1 MISLKFRKGKDMKKS
16 ILNKKC
22 IFISVA
28 CCAILLTNS
37 LNASEKESGKFGD
50 IKSWESDEYNADW
63 GLKYMNAAIA
73 YASGATGKGVT
84 LGVMDSGVLLSHKE
98 FSDGRVS
105 ALKISGSY
113 YKDGQRYPDTEYGN
127 SPLLKKWSEEK
138 NKNDFGEFRKGEK
151 FDADGDWI
159 AGINDSHGTHVA
171 GTIAASKDDIGM
183 HGVAFDAKLIMGN
196 TGGTDGMTYGPNQDY
211 GFFLASYEGL
221 AKSGARAVN
230 NSWGSNRKFYKAY
243 EGATGYEGG
252 NNLDI
257 KDLEAAYKSYY
268 PFVVNGKNFLDAAY
282 EVSKKYGIIQVFT
295 AGNRDGMKE
304 SYTRAMLPYFRP
316 DAEKYWINVTGITD
330 NGTQRYNTPGHSK
343 WWSIAA
349 PAKPIYSTIVDL
361 KTGEAGYGKKG
372 GTSMAAPHVTG
383 ALGLVMQRYPY
394 MSNAQA
400 RDVMLT
406 TAKQVN
412 DEFKK
417 PADTRK
423 IAGFTAPLG
432 VPDERWGWG
441 ALDMS
446 KAMFGPGQLLGV
458 FDVNLNVDD
467 LYSNDISDVA
477 IKFRKTE
484 DEAEAKIWNERKSEL
499 EKIPNLTA
507 EQKAELDIGN
517 AREKAREQRAS
528 EGYEGTL
535 IKRGQ
540 GTLSLA
546 GNNSYTGK
554 TIIKGGKLT
563 ALNQSLKSSEV
574 IVENSGALE
583 LVKEMSVKEVNRNK
597 FTLKLSLQDVTRKST
612 NDLVNATI
620 KSGGSYIASNNAA
633 NVNIK
638 FEKGSIINI
647 SEPDVEI
654 MKRLYDDG
662 SKAKTYAI
670 TGNFSGYDGTTSKE
684 YAFFDLDKKFSDN
697 KLELTLK
704 KSKNT
709 MTSITTSDNQRKVAQ
724 LIESTASRP
733 ALLASPFRSRPAVIT
748 SDLYRHFIYTTPKEA
763 RDTLKT
769 FANDANLAQH
779 NAFLLENILLKN
791 AIINHE
797 FDPFG
802 AKASDAN
809 GMKFWSNTMAN
820 AMKFDDT
827 KANSLTQLFGFD
839 GSVND
844 AFTLGGVLGAS
855 SEKVKEDGDDAYKTK
870 GASIGVYSK
879 SEIASTKLDL
889 GLIYTNAKRKTQN
902 GATIASFYS
911 NEHVKSKEKALNAYA
926 NLALT
931 SFNTANFSLNP
942 YIGASYLRMKT
953 DSTSQNVGIFRMDV
967 DEKTRNLGIFSLGL
981 NPSVP
986 FNLGNTKMKFE
997 ADLAYNRLV
1006 GDTKP
1011 NIGVNV
1017 ANAGYL
1023 ELEGKEVKNLGT
1035 ASLGIKANVYKNIN
1049 VGLSYTG
1056 AFAKD
1061 VKSNSINAKF
1071 EILF

>member
-1 MISLKFRKGKDMKKS
+1 MKRS

-22 IFISVA
+22 ILISAA
-28 CCAILLTNS
+28 CCALLFANS
-37 LNASEKESGKFGD
+37 LNASEQNRGKFGD
-50 IKSWESDEYNADW
+50 IKSWESDEYKADW
-63 GLKYMNAAIA
+63 GLVRMNTAIA
-73 YASGATGKGVT
+73 YALGATGKGVT
-84 LGVMDSGVLLSHKE
+84 LGVMDSGALLSHKE

-113 YKDGQRYPDTEYGN
+113 YKDRQRYPDTEYGN
-127 SPLLKKWSEEK
+127 SPLLKKGSDEK
-138 NKNDFGEFRKGEK
+138 NRKDFGDFKKGEK
-151 FDADGDWI
+151 FEADGNWI
-159 AGINDSHGTHVA
+159 AGVNDSHGTHVA
-171 GTIAASKDDIGM
+171 GTIAASRDGVGM

-211 GFFLASYEGL
+211 NFFLASYEGL
-221 AKSGARAVN
+221 AKGGARAIN

-243 EGATGYEGG
+243 EGATGFDGG
-252 NNLDI
+252 NSLDI
-257 KDLEAAYKSYY
+257 KDLDAAYKSYY
-268 PFVVNGKNFLDAAY
+268 PFVTNGKNFIDAAY
-282 EVSKKYGIIQVFT
+282 EVAKKYGIIQVFT
-295 AGNRDGMKE
+295 AGNRNGMKE

-316 DAEKYWINVTGITD
+316 DAEKYWINVTGQLEGD
-330 NGTQRYNTPGHSK
+330 TQRYNTAGHSK

-394 MSNAQA
+394 MSNSQA
-400 RDVMLT
+400 REVLLT
-406 TAKQVN
+406 TARQVH

-417 PADTRK
+417 NDTRK
-423 IAGFTAPLG
+423 ISGFTAPLG

-458 FDVNLNVDD
+458 FDVSLDTDD
-467 LYSNDISDVA
+467 LYSNNISDVA
-477 IKFRKTE
+477 IKYRKTE
-484 DEAEAKIWNERKSEL
+484 DEAEAQIWANRKAEL
-499 EKIPNLTA
+499 EQMANLTA

-535 IKRGQ
+535 IKRGL
-540 GTLSLA
+540 GTLKLA
-546 GNNSYTGK
+546 GTNSYTGN
-554 TIIKGGKLT
+554 TIIKSGKIT

-574 IVENSGALE
+574 VVENGGALE
-583 LVKEMSVKEVNRNK
+583 IVKEMSVREIDRNR
-597 FTLKLSLQDVTRKST
+597 FSQKLSFKDVTRKST
-612 NDLVNATI
+612 NDAVKATI
-620 KSGGSYIASNNAA
+620 KTGGSYIISNNAA
-633 NVNIK
+633 NLNLN
-638 FEKGSIINI
+638 FEKNSIIDI
-647 SEPDVEI
+647 SEPDVDV
-654 MKRLYDDG
+654 MKRLYDDS
-662 SKAKTYAI
+662 SKAKTYAV
-670 TGNFSGYDGTTSKE
+670 TGNFSGYNDTISKK
-684 YAFFDLDKKFSDN
+684 YAFFDLTRNYSDN

-709 MTSITTSDNQRKVAQ
+709 ITSIAASDNQKRVAQ
-724 LIESTASRP
+724 LIENTASKP
-733 ALLASPFRSRPAVIT
+733 ALLTSPFRSRPAVIT
-748 SDLYRHFIYTTPKEA
+748 SDLYRHFIYATPKQA
-763 RDTLKT
+763 SDTLKT
-769 FANDANLAQH
+769 FANNANLAQH

-802 AKASDAN
+802 AKAIDAS
-809 GMKFWSNTMAN
+809 GMNFWSNTMAN
-820 AMKFDDT
+820 AMKFDDV

-839 GSVND
+839 GNVND
-844 AFTLGGVLGAS
+844 VFTLGGVLGAS
-855 SEKVKEDGDDAYKTK
+855 SEKVKEDGDDTYKTK
-870 GASIGVYSK
+870 GTSIGIYGK
-879 SEIASTKLDL
+879 SQIASTKLDL

-902 GATIASFYS
+902 GATIVSFYS
-911 NEHVKSKEKALNAYA
+911 DEHVKSKEKALTAYA

-931 SFNTANFSLNP
+931 AFNSANFSLNP
-942 YIGASYLRMKT
+942 YVGVSYLRMKT

-967 DEKTRNLGIFSLGL
+967 DEKTRNLGVFSIGL

-986 FNLGNTKMKFE
+986 FSLGSTKMKFE

-1006 GDTKP
+1006 GNTRP
-1011 NIGVNV
+1011 NIGVNI

-1023 ELEGKEVKNLGT
+1023 ELEGKEVRDLGT
-1035 ASLGIKANVYKNIN
+1035 ASLGVKANVYKNVN
-1049 VGLSYTG
+1049 LGLSYTG

-1061 VKSNSINAKF
+1061 VKSNSVNAKF

>member
-1 MISLKFRKGKDMKKS
+1 MKRS

-22 IFISVA
+22 ILISAA
-28 CCAILLTNS
+28 CCALLFANS
-37 LNASEKESGKFGD
+37 LNASEQNRGKFGD
-50 IKSWESDEYNADW
+50 IKSWESDEYKADW
-63 GLKYMNAAIA
+63 GLVRMNTAIA
-73 YASGATGKGVT
+73 YALGATGKGVT
-84 LGVMDSGVLLSHKE
+84 LGVMDSGALLSHKE

-127 SPLLKKWSEEK
+127 SPLLKKGSDEK
-138 NKNDFGEFRKGEK
+138 NRKDFGDFKKGEK
-151 FDADGDWI
+151 FEADGNWI
-159 AGINDSHGTHVA
+159 AGVNDSHGTHVA
-171 GTIAASKDDIGM
+171 GTIAASRDGVGM

-211 GFFLASYEGL
+211 NFFLASYEGL
-221 AKSGARAVN
+221 AKGGARAIN

-243 EGATGYEGG
+243 EGATGFDGG
-252 NNLDI
+252 NSLDI
-257 KDLEAAYKSYY
+257 KDLDAAYKSYY
-268 PFVVNGKNFLDAAY
+268 PFVTNGKNFIDAAY
-282 EVSKKYGIIQVFT
+282 EVAKKYGIIQVFT
-295 AGNRDGMKE
+295 AGNRNGMKE

-316 DAEKYWINVTGITD
+316 DAEKYWINVTGQLEGD
-330 NGTQRYNTPGHSK
+330 TQRYNTAGHSK

-394 MSNAQA
+394 MSNSQA
-400 RDVMLT
+400 REVLLT
-406 TAKQVN
+406 TARQVH

-417 PADTRK
+417 NDTRK
-423 IAGFTAPLG
+423 ISGFTAPLG

-441 ALDMS
+441 ALDML

-458 FDVNLNVDD
+458 FDVSLDTDD
-467 LYSNDISDVA
+467 LYSNNISDVA
-477 IKFRKTE
+477 IKYRKTE
-484 DEAEAKIWNERKSEL
+484 DEAEAQIWANRKAEL
-499 EKIPNLTA
+499 EQMANLTA

-535 IKRGQ
+535 IKRGL
-540 GTLSLA
+540 GTLKLA
-546 GNNSYTGK
+546 GTNSYTGN
-554 TIIKGGKLT
+554 TIIKSGKIT

-574 IVENSGALE
+574 VVENGGALE
-583 LVKEMSVKEVNRNK
+583 IVKEMSVREIDRNR
-597 FTLKLSLQDVTRKST
+597 FSQKLSFKDVTRKST
-612 NDLVNATI
+612 NDAVKATI
-620 KSGGSYIASNNAA
+620 KTGGSYIISNNAA
-633 NVNIK
+633 NLNLN
-638 FEKGSIINI
+638 FEKNSIIDI
-647 SEPDVEI
+647 SEPDVDV
-654 MKRLYDDG
+654 MKRLYDDS
-662 SKAKTYAI
+662 SKAKTYAV
-670 TGNFSGYDGTTSKE
+670 TGNFSGYNDTISKK
-684 YAFFDLDKKFSDN
+684 YAFFDLTRNYSDN

-709 MTSITTSDNQRKVAQ
+709 ITSIAASDNQKRVAQ
-724 LIESTASRP
+724 LIENTASKP
-733 ALLASPFRSRPAVIT
+733 ALLTSPFRSRPAVIT
-748 SDLYRHFIYTTPKEA
+748 SDLYRHFIYATPKQA
-763 RDTLKT
+763 SDTLKT
-769 FANDANLAQH
+769 FANNANLAQH

-802 AKASDAN
+802 AKAIDAS
-809 GMKFWSNTMAN
+809 GMNFWSNTMAN
-820 AMKFDDT
+820 AMKFDDV

-839 GSVND
+839 GNVND
-844 AFTLGGVLGAS
+844 VFTLGGVLGAS
-855 SEKVKEDGDDAYKTK
+855 SEKVKEDGDDTYKTK
-870 GASIGVYSK
+870 GTSIGIYGK
-879 SEIASTKLDL
+879 SQIASTKLDL

-902 GATIASFYS
+902 GATIVSFYS
-911 NEHVKSKEKALNAYA
+911 DEHVKSKEKALTAYA

-931 SFNTANFSLNP
+931 AFNSANFSLNP
-942 YIGASYLRMKT
+942 YVGVSYLRMKT

-967 DEKTRNLGIFSLGL
+967 DEKTRNLGVFSIGL

-986 FNLGNTKMKFE
+986 FSLGSTKMKFE

-1006 GDTKP
+1006 GNTRP
-1011 NIGVNV
+1011 NIGVNI

-1023 ELEGKEVKNLGT
+1023 ELEGKEVRDLGT
-1035 ASLGIKANVYKNIN
+1035 ASLGVKANVYKNVN
-1049 VGLSYTG
+1049 LGLSYTG

-1061 VKSNSINAKF
+1061 VKSNSVNAKF

>member
-1 MISLKFRKGKDMKKS
+1 MKRS
-16 ILNKKC
+16 VFNKKC
-22 IFISVA
+22 ILLSAA
-28 CCAILLTNS
+28 CCAFLFTNS
-37 LNASEKESGKFGD
+37 LNASEQNRGKFGD
-50 IKSWESDEYNADW
+50 IKSWESDEYKADW
-63 GLKYMNAAIA
+63 GLVRMNTAIA
-73 YASGATGKGVT
+73 YALGATGKGVT

-98 FSDGRVS
+98 FSDGRVN

-127 SPLLKKWSEEK
+127 SPLLKKGSDEK
-138 NKNDFGEFRKGEK
+138 NRKDFGDFKKGEK
-151 FDADGDWI
+151 FEADGNWI
-159 AGINDSHGTHVA
+159 EGVNDSHGTHVA
-171 GTIAASKDDIGM
+171 GTIAASRDGEGM

-211 GFFLASYEGL
+211 NFFLASYEGL
-221 AKSGARAVN
+221 AKSGAKAVN

-252 NNLDI
+252 NHLDI

-268 PFVVNGKNFLDAAY
+268 PFVVNGKNFIDAAY
-282 EVSKKYGIIQVFT
+282 EVSKKYGMIQVFT

-316 DAEKYWINVTGITD
+316 DAEKYWINVTGQLEGD
-330 NGTQRYNTPGHSK
+330 TQRYNTAGHSK

-394 MSNAQA
+394 MSNSQA
-400 RDVMLT
+400 REVLLT
-406 TAKQVN
+406 TARQVH

-417 PADTRK
+417 NETRK
-423 IAGFTAPLG
+423 ISKFTAPLG

-441 ALDMS
+441 VLDMS

-484 DEAEAKIWNERKSEL
+484 DEAEAKIWSERKSEL
-499 EKIPNLTA
+499 EKMSNLTA

-517 AREKAREQRAS
+517 AREKAREQRTS

-574 IVENSGALE
+574 VVENGGTLE
-583 LVKEMSVKEVNRNK
+583 LVKEMSVKEISRNR
-597 FTLKLSLQDVTRKST
+597 FTQKLSLQDVSKKST
-612 NDLVNATI
+612 DDVVNATI
-620 KSGGSYIASNNAA
+620 KAGGSYIASNNAA

-638 FEKGSIINI
+638 FEKGSVINI
-647 SEPDVEI
+647 SEPDVDI
-654 MKRLYDDG
+654 MKKLYDDS

-670 TGNFSGYDGTTSKE
+670 AGNFSGYNETNSKD
-684 YAFFDLDKKFSDN
+684 YAFFDLGKNYSDN

-709 MTSITTSDNQRKVAQ
+709 MTSIAASDNQKKVAQ
-724 LIESTASRP
+724 LIENTASQP
-733 ALLASPFRSRPAVIT
+733 ALLPSPFRSRPAVIT

-763 RDTLKT
+763 RQTLKT

-802 AKASDAN
+802 AKASDAS

-820 AMKFDDT
+820 AMKFDDV

-855 SEKVKEDGDDAYKTK
+855 NEKVKEDGEDVYKTK
-870 GASIGVYSK
+870 GTSIGIYTK

-889 GLIYTNAKRKTQN
+889 GLVYTNAKRKTQN

-931 SFNTANFSLNP
+931 AFNSANFSLNP
-942 YIGASYLRMKT
+942 YVGASYLRMKT

-967 DEKTRNLGIFSLGL
+967 DEKTRNLGIFSLGI

-986 FNLGNTKMKFE
+986 FSLGNMKMKFE

-1011 NIGVNV
+1011 TIGVNV

-1023 ELEGKEVKNLGT
+1023 ELEGKEVKDLGT

-1049 VGLSYTG
+1049 LGLSYTG
-1056 AFAKD
+1056 AFARD
-1061 VKSNSINAKF
+1061 VKSNSVNAKF

>member
-1 MISLKFRKGKDMKKS
+1 MKRS

-22 IFISVA
+22 ILISAA
-28 CCAILLTNS
+28 CCALLFANS
-37 LNASEKESGKFGD
+37 LNASEQNRGKFGD
-50 IKSWESDEYNADW
+50 IKSWESDEYKADW
-63 GLKYMNAAIA
+63 GLVRMNTAIA
-73 YASGATGKGVT
+73 YALGATGKGVT
-84 LGVMDSGVLLSHKE
+84 LGVMDSGALLSHKE

-127 SPLLKKWSEEK
+127 SPLLKKGSDEK
-138 NKNDFGEFRKGEK
+138 NRKDFGDFKKGEK
-151 FDADGDWI
+151 FEADGNWI
-159 AGINDSHGTHVA
+159 AGVNDSHGTHVA
-171 GTIAASKDDIGM
+171 GTIAASRDGVGM

-211 GFFLASYEGL
+211 NFFLASYEGL
-221 AKSGARAVN
+221 AKGGARAIN

-243 EGATGYEGG
+243 EGATGFDGG
-252 NNLDI
+252 NSLDI
-257 KDLEAAYKSYY
+257 KDLDAAYKSYY
-268 PFVVNGKNFLDAAY
+268 PFVTNGKNFIDAAY
-282 EVSKKYGIIQVFT
+282 EVAKKYGIIQVFT
-295 AGNRDGMKE
+295 AGNRNGMKE

-316 DAEKYWINVTGITD
+316 DAEKYWINVTGQLEGD
-330 NGTQRYNTPGHSK
+330 TQRYNTAGHSK

-394 MSNAQA
+394 MSNSQA
-400 RDVMLT
+400 REVLLT
-406 TAKQVN
+406 TARQVH

-417 PADTRK
+417 NDTRK
-423 IAGFTAPLG
+423 ISGFTAPLG

-458 FDVNLNVDD
+458 FDVSLDTDD
-467 LYSNDISDVA
+467 LYSNNISDVA
-477 IKFRKTE
+477 IKYRKTE
-484 DEAEAKIWNERKSEL
+484 DEAEAQIWANRKAEL
-499 EKIPNLTA
+499 EQMANLTA

-535 IKRGQ
+535 IKRGL
-540 GTLSLA
+540 GTLKLA
-546 GNNSYTGK
+546 GTNSYTGN
-554 TIIKGGKLT
+554 TIIKSGKIT

-574 IVENSGALE
+574 VVENGGALE
-583 LVKEMSVKEVNRNK
+583 IVKEMSVREIDRNR
-597 FTLKLSLQDVTRKST
+597 FSQKLSFKDVTRKST
-612 NDLVNATI
+612 NDAVKATI
-620 KSGGSYIASNNAA
+620 KTGGSYIISNNAA
-633 NVNIK
+633 NLNLN
-638 FEKGSIINI
+638 FEKNSIIDI
-647 SEPDVEI
+647 SEPDVDV
-654 MKRLYDDG
+654 MKRLYDDS
-662 SKAKTYAI
+662 SKAKTYAV
-670 TGNFSGYDGTTSKE
+670 TGNFSGYNDTISKK
-684 YAFFDLDKKFSDN
+684 YAFFDLTRNYSDN

-709 MTSITTSDNQRKVAQ
+709 ITSIAASDNQKRVAQ
-724 LIESTASRP
+724 LIENTASKP
-733 ALLASPFRSRPAVIT
+733 ALLTSPFRSRPAVIT
-748 SDLYRHFIYTTPKEA
+748 SDLYRHFIYATPKQA
-763 RDTLKT
+763 SDTLKT
-769 FANDANLAQH
+769 FANNANLAQH

-802 AKASDAN
+802 AKAIDAS
-809 GMKFWSNTMAN
+809 GMNFWSNTMAN
-820 AMKFDDT
+820 AMKFDDV

-839 GSVND
+839 GNVND
-844 AFTLGGVLGAS
+844 VFTLGGVLGAS
-855 SEKVKEDGDDAYKTK
+855 SEKVKEDGDDTYKTK
-870 GASIGVYSK
+870 GTSIGIYGK
-879 SEIASTKLDL
+879 SQIASTKLDL

-902 GATIASFYS
+902 GATIVSFYS
-911 NEHVKSKEKALNAYA
+911 DEHVKSKEKALTAYA

-931 SFNTANFSLNP
+931 AFNSANFSLNP
-942 YIGASYLRMKT
+942 YVGVSYLRMKT

-967 DEKTRNLGIFSLGL
+967 DEKTRNLGVFSIGL

-986 FNLGNTKMKFE
+986 FSLGSTKMKFE

-1006 GDTKP
+1006 GNTRP
-1011 NIGVNV
+1011 NIGVNI

-1023 ELEGKEVKNLGT
+1023 ELEGKEVRDLGI
-1035 ASLGIKANVYKNIN
+1035 ASLGVKANVYKNVN
-1049 VGLSYTG
+1049 LGLSYTG

-1061 VKSNSINAKF
+1061 VKSNSVNAKF